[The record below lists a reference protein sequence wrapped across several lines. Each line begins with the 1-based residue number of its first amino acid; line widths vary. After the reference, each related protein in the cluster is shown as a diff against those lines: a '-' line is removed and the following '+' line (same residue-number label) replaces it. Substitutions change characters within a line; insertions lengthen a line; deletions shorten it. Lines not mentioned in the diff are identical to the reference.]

1 MLLPS
6 CVPILRPHHVM
17 CCTHPAS
24 PSWYVLRPH
33 PASPSCVPILVCAAS
48 PSCVPILVC
57 AASPSCVPIL
67 VCAASP
73 SCVLILRPHPGMC
86 CVPILRPHP
95 VMRCSHPASP
105 SCDALLPSCVPILRP
120 HPASPSWYVLRPH
133 PASPSWY
140 VLRPHPA
147 SPSWYVLRP
156 HPASPSCLAVADM
169 LVSVSNALE
178 TIVIAVQNKYL
189 EIGDKLLQQLDDV
202 FDSLICISLVAS
214 ICNLLI
220 IAVDRYITIFYALRY
235 HSIMTVKKA
244 LALIMVIWVS
254 CIICGIVFIV
264 YSESK
269 TVIVC
274 LITMFFTMLVLM
286 ATMYVHMF
294 LFARLHVK
302 RIAALPVDG
311 VVQQRTCMKGA
322 ITITILLGVFVVCWA
337 PFFLHLILII
347 SCPANSYC
355 VCYGAYFN
363 TYLILIMCNSVIDPL
378 IYAFRSLEM
387 RKTFKEIIC
396 CYGMNFGKCG

>member
-1 MLLPS
+1 MNTTNVIFSVQSFLVNATLDFNETLLLNNLS
-6 CVPILRPHHVM
+6 TIGFCEQ
-17 CCTHPAS
+17 
-24 PSWYVLRPH
+24 VLIKTEVFLTLGII
-33 PASPSCVPILVCAAS
+33 SLLENILVILAILKNKNLHS
-48 PSCVPILVC
+48 PMYFFL
-57 AASPSCVPIL
+57 
-67 VCAASP
+67 
-73 SCVLILRPHPGMC
+73 
-86 CVPILRPHP
+86 
-95 VMRCSHPASP
+95 CS
-105 SCDALLPSCVPILRP
+105 
-120 HPASPSWYVLRPH
+120 
-133 PASPSWY
+133 
-140 VLRPHPA
+140 
-147 SPSWYVLRP
+147 
-156 HPASPSCLAVADM
+156 LAVADM

-178 TIVIAVQNKYL
+178 TIVIAIQNKYL
-189 EIGDKLLQQLDDV
+189 VIGDYLLQHLDDV
-202 FDSLICISLVAS
+202 FDSMICISLVAS
-214 ICNLLI
+214 ICNLLV
-220 IAVDRYITIFYALRY
+220 IAIDRYITIFYALRY

-244 LALIMVIWVS
+244 IGLIVVIWTS

-274 LITMFFTMLVLM
+274 LIIMFFTMLVLM

-347 SCPANSYC
+347 SCPSNSYC
-355 VCYGAYFN
+355 VCYTSYFN
-363 TYLILIMCNSVIDPL
+363 TYLILIMCNSIIDPL

>member
-1 MLLPS
+1 MNASQYFFFIRSVHLNGTLDFNETLLLNNVS
-6 CVPILRPHHVM
+6 SIEFCEQVFIKTEVFL
-17 CCTHPAS
+17 TLGIIS
-24 PSWYVLRPH
+24 LLEN
-33 PASPSCVPILVCAAS
+33 ILVILAILKNKNLHS
-48 PSCVPILVC
+48 PMYFFL
-57 AASPSCVPIL
+57 
-67 VCAASP
+67 
-73 SCVLILRPHPGMC
+73 
-86 CVPILRPHP
+86 
-95 VMRCSHPASP
+95 CS
-105 SCDALLPSCVPILRP
+105 
-120 HPASPSWYVLRPH
+120 
-133 PASPSWY
+133 
-140 VLRPHPA
+140 
-147 SPSWYVLRP
+147 
-156 HPASPSCLAVADM
+156 LAVADM

-189 EIGDKLLQQLDDV
+189 DIGDKLLQQLDDV

-214 ICNLLI
+214 ICSLLI
-220 IAVDRYITIFYALRY
+220 IAIDRYITIFYALRY

-269 TVIVC
+269 TVIIC

-347 SCPANSYC
+347 SCPANNYC

>member
-1 MLLPS
+1 MNTSSYIFSVQSVLPNGTLDINENRSLVNLSSIGFCEQIFIKSEVFLTLGIISLLEN
-6 CVPILRPHHVM
+6 
-17 CCTHPAS
+17 
-24 PSWYVLRPH
+24 
-33 PASPSCVPILVCAAS
+33 ILVILAILKNKNLHS
-48 PSCVPILVC
+48 PMYFFL
-57 AASPSCVPIL
+57 
-67 VCAASP
+67 
-73 SCVLILRPHPGMC
+73 
-86 CVPILRPHP
+86 
-95 VMRCSHPASP
+95 CS
-105 SCDALLPSCVPILRP
+105 
-120 HPASPSWYVLRPH
+120 
-133 PASPSWY
+133 
-140 VLRPHPA
+140 
-147 SPSWYVLRP
+147 
-156 HPASPSCLAVADM
+156 LAVADM

-178 TIVIAVQNKYL
+178 TIVITFQSKYVF
-189 EIGDKLLQQLDDV
+189 IGEQLLRQLDNI

-214 ICNLLI
+214 ICNLLV
-220 IAVDRYITIFYALRY
+220 IAIDRYITIFYALRY

-244 LALIMVIWVS
+244 ITLIVVIWIS

-264 YSESK
+264 YSEST

-311 VVQQRTCMKGA
+311 VVQHRTCMKGA

-347 SCPANSYC
+347 SCPSNSFC
-355 VCYGAYFN
+355 VCYTAYFN

-396 CYGMNFGKCG
+396 CYGMNFAKCG

>member
-1 MLLPS
+1 MNSSNDLLLIHS
-6 CVPILRPHHVM
+6 IQFNATLDFNETLLLNNLSIEFCEQVFIKTEVFL
-17 CCTHPAS
+17 TLGIIS
-24 PSWYVLRPH
+24 LLEN
-33 PASPSCVPILVCAAS
+33 ILVILAILKNKNLHS
-48 PSCVPILVC
+48 PMYFFL
-57 AASPSCVPIL
+57 
-67 VCAASP
+67 
-73 SCVLILRPHPGMC
+73 
-86 CVPILRPHP
+86 
-95 VMRCSHPASP
+95 CS
-105 SCDALLPSCVPILRP
+105 
-120 HPASPSWYVLRPH
+120 
-133 PASPSWY
+133 
-140 VLRPHPA
+140 
-147 SPSWYVLRP
+147 
-156 HPASPSCLAVADM
+156 LAVADM

-189 EIGDKLLQQLDDV
+189 DDV

-214 ICNLLI
+214 ICSLLV
-220 IAVDRYITIFYALRY
+220 IAIDRYITIFYALRY

-274 LITMFFTMLVLM
+274 LITLFFTMLVLM

-347 SCPANSYC
+347 SCPPTPTASAT
-355 VCYGAYFN
+355 VP
-363 TYLILIMCNSVIDPL
+363 TST
-378 IYAFRSLEM
+378 R
-387 RKTFKEIIC
+387 T
-396 CYGMNFGKCG
+396 